1 MHDPKMATVQYF
13 KWDCNSSFKWIGK
26 PVYDYLHNRV
36 LLTSDQGLMS
46 NLENVG
52 LSGRP
57 PPGIGVRPT
66 ADIGC
71 DGKAP
76 VTIPWRQ

>member
-1 MHDPKMATVQYF
+1 MHEPKMATVQYF
-13 KWDCNSSFKWIGK
+13 KWGLQLFFKWIGK

-57 PPGIGVRPT
+57 PPRYRCTPYRRHRVR
-66 ADIGC
+66 
-71 DGKAP
+71 
-76 VTIPWRQ
+76 R